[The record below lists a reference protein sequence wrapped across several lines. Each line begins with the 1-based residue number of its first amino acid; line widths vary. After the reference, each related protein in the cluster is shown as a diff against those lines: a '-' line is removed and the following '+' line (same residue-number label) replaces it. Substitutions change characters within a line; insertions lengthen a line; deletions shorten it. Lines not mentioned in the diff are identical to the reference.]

1 MPVKQ
6 TDAADP
12 IAEYFGTIV
21 RGIRTTILG
30 LGVTAKYLVRK
41 PVTLQYPEEK
51 PVVPAGYRGIHVFE
65 KDKCIACDLCAAAC
79 PVDCIYIESIGK
91 GKNAQ
96 MTRYEIDYNRC
107 IFCAFCVEPCPTSCI
122 HMGQSFDLNKYTSE
136 GCSVDFVKLW
146 DDHQMQSPTGETIL
160 WKDLPAKAAAKPAAQ
175 APAVPPAPTGTAQP
189 PESKEGAAQTPPPD
203 QPQA

>member
-1 MPVKQ
+1 MRLKQ

-12 IAEYFGTIV
+12 VTEYFGTIV

-51 PVVPAGYRGIHVFE
+51 PVVPPGYRGIHVFE

-122 HMGQSFDLNKYTSE
+122 HMGQSFDLSKYTSE

-146 DDHQMQSPTGETIL
+146 DEQQMQSPTGETIA
-160 WKDLPAKAAAKPAAQ
+160 WKEAQVKAAAKPALAA
-175 APAVPPAPTGTAQP
+175 APAPSPTVANSAPKAAAEPPPADA
-189 PESKEGAAQTPPPD
+189 
-203 QPQA
+203 PQG